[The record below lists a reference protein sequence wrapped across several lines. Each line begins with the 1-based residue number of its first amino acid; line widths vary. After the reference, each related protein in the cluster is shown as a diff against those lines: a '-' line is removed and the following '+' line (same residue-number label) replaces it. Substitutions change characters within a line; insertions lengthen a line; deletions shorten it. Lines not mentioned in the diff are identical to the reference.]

1 MLEQFGIHQGTAE
14 VLIIVCMAV
23 AACGV
28 ILMMFWKYIAAGLVA
43 VFCLYTFAQRI
54 PEQPAKEV
62 AKAVAPIETA
72 VVEDTKKI
80 LADAKE
86 EERKFFMRDCMKIA
100 DYTEDQ
106 CKEHWEDRQTEEFMV
121 RNGKDEKWVVNR

>member
-1 MLEQFGIHQGTAE
+1 MFEQFGIHQGTAE

-86 EERKFFMRDCMKIA
+86 EERKFFMRDCIYLSK
-100 DYTEDQ
+100 
-106 CKEHWEDRQTEEFMV
+106 
-121 RNGKDEKWVVNR
+121 G